1 MNDSL
6 NIGPPLQD
14 PLTMATRRLGEAKSD
29 AAKRG
34 MGMIDSFDKI
44 KKEIDTLKEY
54 GLSITSVEFDNPAI
68 QAAWRQYST
77 GDWYAEIPLM
87 ATENTIVSR
96 IRDRDSV
103 NNPGG

>member
-1 MNDSL
+1 MSESL

-14 PLTMATRRLGEAKSD
+14 PLTMATRRLGEAKTD
-29 AAKRG
+29 ATKRG

-44 KKEIDTLKEY
+44 KKEIDVLKEH
-54 GLSITSVEFDNPAI
+54 GLSITSVEFENPAI

-87 ATENTIVSR
+87 ATEDSIVNR
-96 IRDRDSV
+96 IRDR
-103 NNPGG
+103 